1 MFYTDRVVQPSFV
14 SSPAPQGSDMLD
26 HLTTTNDRSIF
37 FKVHE
42 QKVVGHS
49 TGTVADKYKMLT
61 RGDGIEGPEE
71 CLSVVKANYRVVENE
86 EIIMPMQEQMI
97 NHFDPSVLA
106 DIQIKDHIAKNGAV
120 CFSEYIL
127 PKMKGSVETDTGHK
141 TEIGLRFIL
150 KNTFD
155 GSSSVV
161 FYGGV
166 IDFFCT
172 NGMISGEYDVTKK
185 RHTKNFSVDGFL
197 AAFDGAVTRHVWMC
211 EKYQAWADTKLQN
224 DTKVVQLFR
233 KLTNGTD
240 EEPKKK
246 NTLSD
251 KLFAQYIDETHDRG
265 SNVFSLVSAMTNYAS
280 HSDGRFGMRK
290 NSDHDTLLKRQQTVS
305 KWLSSNTFA
314 DFLEAA

>member
-1 MFYTDRVVQPSFV
+1 
-14 SSPAPQGSDMLD
+14 MLNQ
-26 HLTTTNDRSIF
+26 LTTTNDREIF
-37 FKVHE
+37 FKVYE
-42 QKVVGHS
+42 QDIIGAC
-49 TGTVADKYKMLT
+49 TGIAGDNYKMLT
-61 RGDGIEGPEE
+61 RGDGWAEQDTL
-71 CLSVVKANYRVVENE
+71 LSIVNTKYRVVQNE
-86 EIIMPMQEQMI
+86 EILIPMQHQMI

-197 AAFDGAVTRHVWMC
+197 AAFDNSIERHQDIVMQ
-211 EKYQAWADTKLQN
+211 YQRWADKKIYNT
-224 DTKVVQLFR
+224 DKVVRLFR
-233 KLTNGTD
+233 KLSTGN
-240 EEPKKK
+240 EQEPKKK
-246 NTLSD
+246 NGLSG
-251 KLFAQYIDETHDRG
+251 KLFAQYIDEASVRG
-265 SNVFSLVSAMTNYAS
+265 NNVFSLVSAMTHYAS
-280 HSDGRFGMRK
+280 HDDDRFPLRI
-290 NSDHDTLLKRQQTVS
+290 NSDSDSLFNRQETVR
-305 KWLSSNTFA
+305 KWLNSNAFA

>member
-1 MFYTDRVVQPSFV
+1 
-14 SSPAPQGSDMLD
+14 MLNQ
-26 HLTTTNDRSIF
+26 LTTTNDREIF
-37 FKVHE
+37 FKVYE
-42 QKVVGHS
+42 QDIIGAC
-49 TGTVADKYKMLT
+49 TGIAGDNYKMLT
-61 RGDGIEGPEE
+61 RGDGWAEQDTL
-71 CLSVVKANYRVVENE
+71 LSIVNTKYRVVQNE
-86 EIIMPMQEQMI
+86 EILIPMQHQMI

-197 AAFDGAVTRHVWMC
+197 AAFDNSIERHQDIVMQ
-211 EKYQAWADTKLQN
+211 YQRWADKKIYNT
-224 DTKVVQLFR
+224 DKVVRLFR
-233 KLTNGTD
+233 KLSTGN
-240 EEPKKK
+240 EQEPKKK
-246 NTLSD
+246 NGLSG
-251 KLFAQYIDETHDRG
+251 KLFAQYIDEASVRG
-265 SNVFSLVSAMTNYAS
+265 NNVFSLVSAMTHYAS
-280 HSDGRFGMRK
+280 HDDDRFPLRI
-290 NSDHDTLLKRQQTVS
+290 NSDSDSMFKRQETVR
-305 KWLSSNTFA
+305 KWLNSNAFA

>member
-1 MFYTDRVVQPSFV
+1 
-14 SSPAPQGSDMLD
+14 MLNQ
-26 HLTTTNDRSIF
+26 LTTTNDREIF
-37 FKVHE
+37 FKVYE
-42 QKVVGHS
+42 QDVIGAC
-49 TGTVADKYKMLT
+49 TGIAGDNYKMLT
-61 RGDGIEGPEE
+61 RGDGWAEQDTL
-71 CLSVVKANYRVVENE
+71 LSIVNTKYRVVQNE
-86 EIIMPMQEQMI
+86 EILIPMQHQMI

-197 AAFDGAVTRHVWMC
+197 AAFDNSIERHQDIVMQ
-211 EKYQAWADTKLQN
+211 YQRWADKKIYNT
-224 DTKVVQLFR
+224 DKVVRLFR
-233 KLTNGTD
+233 KLTTGN
-240 EEPKKK
+240 EQEPKKK
-246 NTLSD
+246 NGLSE
-251 KLFAQYIDETHDRG
+251 KLFAQYIDEASVRG
-265 SNVFSLVSAMTNYAS
+265 NNVFSLVSAMTHYAS
-280 HSDGRFGMRK
+280 HDDDRFPLRI
-290 NSDHDTLLKRQQTVS
+290 NSDSDSLFNRQETVR
-305 KWLSSNTFA
+305 KWLNSNAFA
-314 DFLEAA
+314 DYLEAV

>member
-1 MFYTDRVVQPSFV
+1 
-14 SSPAPQGSDMLD
+14 MLNQ
-26 HLTTTNDRSIF
+26 LTTTNDREIF
-37 FKVHE
+37 FKVYE
-42 QKVVGHS
+42 QDVIGAC
-49 TGTVADKYKMLT
+49 TGIAGDNYKMLT
-61 RGDGIEGPEE
+61 RGDGWAEQDTL
-71 CLSVVKANYRVVENE
+71 LSIVNTKYRVVQNE
-86 EIIMPMQEQMI
+86 EILIPMQHQMI

-172 NGMISGEYDVTKK
+172 NGMISGEYNVTKK

-197 AAFDGAVTRHVWMC
+197 AAFDNSIERHQDIVMQ
-211 EKYQAWADTKLQN
+211 YQRWADKKIYNT
-224 DTKVVQLFR
+224 DKVVRLFR
-233 KLTNGTD
+233 KLSTGN
-240 EEPKKK
+240 EQEPKKK
-246 NTLSD
+246 NGLSG
-251 KLFAQYIDETHDRG
+251 KLFAQYIDEASVRG
-265 SNVFSLVSAMTNYAS
+265 NNVFSLVSAMTHYAS
-280 HSDGRFGMRK
+280 HDDDRFPLRI
-290 NSDHDTLLKRQQTVS
+290 NSDSDSLFNRQETVR
-305 KWLSSNTFA
+305 KWLNSNAFA
-314 DFLEAA
+314 DYLEAV

>member
-1 MFYTDRVVQPSFV
+1 
-14 SSPAPQGSDMLD
+14 MLNQ
-26 HLTTTNDRSIF
+26 LTTTNDREIF
-37 FKVHE
+37 FKVYE
-42 QKVVGHS
+42 QDVIGAC
-49 TGTVADKYKMLT
+49 TGIAGDNYKMLT
-61 RGDGIEGPEE
+61 RGDGWAEQDTL
-71 CLSVVKANYRVVENE
+71 LSIVNTKYRVVQNE
-86 EIIMPMQEQMI
+86 EILIPMQHQMI

-127 PKMKGSVETDTGHK
+127 PKMEGSVETDTGHK

-197 AAFDGAVTRHVWMC
+197 AAFDNSIERHQDIVMQ
-211 EKYQAWADTKLQN
+211 YQRWADKKIYNT
-224 DTKVVQLFR
+224 DKVVRLFR
-233 KLTNGTD
+233 KLSTGN
-240 EEPKKK
+240 EQEPKKK
-246 NTLSD
+246 NGLSG
-251 KLFAQYIDETHDRG
+251 KLFAQYIDEASVRG
-265 SNVFSLVSAMTNYAS
+265 NNVFSLVSAMTHYAS
-280 HSDGRFGMRK
+280 HDDDRFPLRI
-290 NSDHDTLLKRQQTVS
+290 NSDSDSLFNRQETVR
-305 KWLSSNTFA
+305 KWLNSNAFA

>member
-1 MFYTDRVVQPSFV
+1 
-14 SSPAPQGSDMLD
+14 MLNQ
-26 HLTTTNDRSIF
+26 LTTTNDREIF
-37 FKVHE
+37 FKVYE
-42 QKVVGHS
+42 QDIIGAC
-49 TGTVADKYKMLT
+49 TGIAGDNYKMLT
-61 RGDGIEGPEE
+61 RGDGWAEQDTL
-71 CLSVVKANYRVVENE
+71 LSIVNTKYRVVQNE
-86 EIIMPMQEQMI
+86 EILIPMQHQMI

-197 AAFDGAVTRHVWMC
+197 AAFDNSIERHEDIVMQ
-211 EKYQAWADTKLQN
+211 YQRWADKKIYNT
-224 DTKVVQLFR
+224 DKVVRLFR
-233 KLTNGTD
+233 KLSTGNE

-246 NTLSD
+246 NGLSG
-251 KLFAQYIDETHDRG
+251 KLFAQYIDEASVRG
-265 SNVFSLVSAMTNYAS
+265 NNVFSLVSAMTHYAS
-280 HSDGRFGMRK
+280 HDDDRFPLRS
-290 NSDHDTLLKRQQTVS
+290 NSDSDSMFNRQETVR
-305 KWLSSNTFA
+305 KWLNSNAFA

>member
-1 MFYTDRVVQPSFV
+1 
-14 SSPAPQGSDMLD
+14 MLNQ
-26 HLTTTNDRSIF
+26 LTTTNDREIF
-37 FKVHE
+37 FKVYE
-42 QKVVGHS
+42 QDIIGAC
-49 TGTVADKYKMLT
+49 TGIAGDNYKMLT
-61 RGDGIEGPEE
+61 RGDGWAEQDTL
-71 CLSVVKANYRVVENE
+71 LSIVNTKYRVVQNE
-86 EIIMPMQEQMI
+86 EILIPMQHQMI

-197 AAFDGAVTRHVWMC
+197 AAFDNSIERHQDIVMQ
-211 EKYQAWADTKLQN
+211 YQRWADKKIYNT
-224 DTKVVQLFR
+224 DKVVRLFR
-233 KLTNGTD
+233 KLSTGN
-240 EEPKKK
+240 EQEPKKK
-246 NTLSD
+246 NGLSG
-251 KLFAQYIDETHDRG
+251 KLFAQYIDEASVRG
-265 SNVFSLVSAMTNYAS
+265 NNVFSLVSAMTHYAS
-280 HSDGRFGMRK
+280 HDDDRFPLRS
-290 NSDHDTLLKRQQTVS
+290 NSDSDSMFNRQETVR
-305 KWLSSNTFA
+305 KWLNSNAFA

>member
-1 MFYTDRVVQPSFV
+1 
-14 SSPAPQGSDMLD
+14 MLNQ
-26 HLTTTNDRSIF
+26 LTTTNDREIF
-37 FKVHE
+37 FKVYE
-42 QKVVGHS
+42 QDIIGAC
-49 TGTVADKYKMLT
+49 TGIAGDNYKMLT
-61 RGDGIEGPEE
+61 RGDGWAEQDTL
-71 CLSVVKANYRVVENE
+71 LSIVNTKYRVVQNE
-86 EIIMPMQEQMI
+86 EILIPMQHQMI

-197 AAFDGAVTRHVWMC
+197 AAFDNSIERHEDIVMQ
-211 EKYQAWADTKLQN
+211 YQRWADKKIYNT
-224 DTKVVQLFR
+224 DKVVRLFR
-233 KLTNGTD
+233 KLSTGN
-240 EEPKKK
+240 EQEPKKK
-246 NTLSD
+246 NGLSG
-251 KLFAQYIDETHDRG
+251 KLFAQYIDEASVRG
-265 SNVFSLVSAMTNYAS
+265 NNVFSLVSAMTHYAS
-280 HSDGRFGMRK
+280 HDDDRFPLRS
-290 NSDHDTLLKRQQTVS
+290 NSDSDSMFNRQETVR
-305 KWLSSNTFA
+305 KWLNSNAFA

>member
-1 MFYTDRVVQPSFV
+1 
-14 SSPAPQGSDMLD
+14 MLNQ
-26 HLTTTNDRSIF
+26 LTTTNDREIF
-37 FKVHE
+37 FKVYE
-42 QKVVGHS
+42 QDIIGAC
-49 TGTVADKYKMLT
+49 TGIAGDNYKMLT
-61 RGDGIEGPEE
+61 RGDGWAEQDTL
-71 CLSVVKANYRVVENE
+71 LSIVNTKYRVVQNE
-86 EIIMPMQEQMI
+86 EILIPMQHQMI

-197 AAFDGAVTRHVWMC
+197 AAFDNSIDRHQDIVMQ
-211 EKYQAWADTKLQN
+211 YQRWADKKIYNT
-224 DTKVVQLFR
+224 DKVVRLFR
-233 KLTNGTD
+233 KLSTGN
-240 EEPKKK
+240 EQEPKKK
-246 NTLSD
+246 NGLSG
-251 KLFAQYIDETHDRG
+251 KLFAQYIDEASVRG
-265 SNVFSLVSAMTNYAS
+265 NNVFSLVSAMTHYAS
-280 HSDGRFGMRK
+280 HDDDRFPLRS
-290 NSDHDTLLKRQQTVS
+290 NSDSDSMFNRQETVR
-305 KWLSSNTFA
+305 KWLNSNAFA

>member
-1 MFYTDRVVQPSFV
+1 LLSIVNKKYRVVQ
-14 SSPAPQGSDMLD
+14 
-26 HLTTTNDRSIF
+26 
-37 FKVHE
+37 
-42 QKVVGHS
+42 
-49 TGTVADKYKMLT
+49 
-61 RGDGIEGPEE
+61 
-71 CLSVVKANYRVVENE
+71 NE
-86 EIIMPMQEQMI
+86 EILMPMQEQMI
-97 NHFDPSVLA
+97 NHFDPSVLE
-106 DIQIKDHIAKNGAV
+106 DIQVKDHIAKNGAV

-127 PKMKGSVETDTGHK
+127 PKIKGSVETDTGHK

-211 EKYQAWADTKLQN
+211 EKYQEWADTKLQN
-224 DTKVVQLFR
+224 DTKVVQLLR

-280 HSDGRFGMRK
+280 HSNGRFGMRK

-305 KWLSSNTFA
+305 KWLSSNTFT

>member
-1 MFYTDRVVQPSFV
+1 
-14 SSPAPQGSDMLD
+14 MLNQ
-26 HLTTTNDRSIF
+26 LTTTNDREIF
-37 FKVHE
+37 FKVYE
-42 QKVVGHS
+42 QDIIGAC
-49 TGTVADKYKMLT
+49 TGIAGDNYKMLT
-61 RGDGIEGPEE
+61 RGDGWAEQDTL
-71 CLSVVKANYRVVENE
+71 LSIVNTKYRVVQNE
-86 EIIMPMQEQMI
+86 EILIPMQHQMI

-127 PKMKGSVETDTGHK
+127 PKMEGSVETDTGHK

-197 AAFDGAVTRHVWMC
+197 AAFDNSIERHQDIVMQ
-211 EKYQAWADTKLQN
+211 YQRWADKKIYNT
-224 DTKVVQLFR
+224 DKVVRLFR
-233 KLTNGTD
+233 KLTTGN
-240 EEPKKK
+240 EQEPKKK
-246 NTLSD
+246 NGLSE
-251 KLFAQYIDETHDRG
+251 KLFAQYIDEASVRG
-265 SNVFSLVSAMTNYAS
+265 NNIFSLVSAMTHYAS
-280 HSDGRFGMRK
+280 HDDDRFPLRS
-290 NSDHDTLLKRQQTVS
+290 NSDSDSMFNRQETVR
-305 KWLSSNTFA
+305 KWLNSNAFA
-314 DFLEAA
+314 DYLEAV

>member
-1 MFYTDRVVQPSFV
+1 
-14 SSPAPQGSDMLD
+14 MLNQ
-26 HLTTTNDRSIF
+26 LTTTNDREIF
-37 FKVHE
+37 FKVYE
-42 QKVVGHS
+42 QDIIGAC
-49 TGTVADKYKMLT
+49 TGIAGDNYKMLT
-61 RGDGIEGPEE
+61 RGDGWAEQDTL
-71 CLSVVKANYRVVENE
+71 LSIVNTKYRVVQNE
-86 EIIMPMQEQMI
+86 EILIPMQHQMI

-197 AAFDGAVTRHVWMC
+197 AAFDNSIERHEDIVMQ
-211 EKYQAWADTKLQN
+211 YQRWADKKIYNT
-224 DTKVVQLFR
+224 DKVVRLFR
-233 KLTNGTD
+233 KLSTGN
-240 EEPKKK
+240 EQEPKKK
-246 NTLSD
+246 NGLSG
-251 KLFAQYIDETHDRG
+251 KLFAQYIDEASVRG
-265 SNVFSLVSAMTNYAS
+265 NNVFSLVSAMTHYAS
-280 HSDGRFGMRK
+280 HDDDRFPLRI
-290 NSDHDTLLKRQQTVS
+290 NSDSDSMFKRQETVR
-305 KWLSSNTFA
+305 KWLNSNAFA

>member
-1 MFYTDRVVQPSFV
+1 
-14 SSPAPQGSDMLD
+14 MLNQ
-26 HLTTTNDRSIF
+26 LTTTNDREIF
-37 FKVHE
+37 FKVYE
-42 QKVVGHS
+42 QDVIGAC
-49 TGTVADKYKMLT
+49 TGIAGDNYKMLT
-61 RGDGIEGPEE
+61 RGDGWAEKDTL
-71 CLSVVKANYRVVENE
+71 LSIVNTKYRVVQNE
-86 EIIMPMQEQMI
+86 EILIPMQHQMI

-127 PKMKGSVETDTGHK
+127 PKMEGSVETDTGHK

-197 AAFDGAVTRHVWMC
+197 AAFDNSIERHQDIVMQ
-211 EKYQAWADTKLQN
+211 YQRWADKKIYNT
-224 DTKVVQLFR
+224 DKVVRLFR
-233 KLTNGTD
+233 KLTTGN
-240 EEPKKK
+240 EQEPKKK
-246 NTLSD
+246 NGLSE
-251 KLFAQYIDETHDRG
+251 KLFAQYIDEASVRG
-265 SNVFSLVSAMTNYAS
+265 NNIFSLVSAMTHYAG
-280 HSDGRFGMRK
+280 HDDDRFPLRS
-290 NSDHDTLLKRQQTVS
+290 NSDSDSMFNRQETVR
-305 KWLSSNTFA
+305 KWLNSNAFA